1 MAPPSPSGFEVVEEQ
16 HGRVVRQPDAVG
28 VAVAERRIAGFARG
42 RFTVRGGA
50 VVLFGGGGL
59 GFAARRRGFA
69 ARRRGLAAA
78 RGCAASRSRARGRG
92 AAGGRR
98 RAHPRRRALVRRS
111 VVRWRAR
118 RKHEESGQRP
128 SQAAMH
134 APRIRRVTPS
144 QVACDEPPRRT
155 SMSYRSSFVLPY
167 RDRRVTGRHAKC
179 SKFQR
184 YPLCMANASMTL
196 LVWTLVLW
204 SVDASDASTGEFAN
218 DGTASVAT
226 DEASDS
232 GDASGSDTDGTDT
245 DGADTHGSGT
255 GDDDSGGTTDE
266 ATTGFVTIGFVTSG
280 ATSSND
286 SSDSCGVNCSNVPPE
301 FRDLEDGAIVR
312 SPL

>member
-1 MAPPSPSGFEVVEEQ
+1 
-16 HGRVVRQPDAVG
+16 
-28 VAVAERRIAGFARG
+28 
-42 RFTVRGGA
+42 
-50 VVLFGGGGL
+50 
-59 GFAARRRGFA
+59 
-69 ARRRGLAAA
+69 
-78 RGCAASRSRARGRG
+78 
-92 AAGGRR
+92 
-98 RAHPRRRALVRRS
+98 
-111 VVRWRAR
+111 
-118 RKHEESGQRP
+118 
-128 SQAAMH
+128 
-134 APRIRRVTPS
+134 
-144 QVACDEPPRRT
+144 
-155 SMSYRSSFVLPY
+155 MSYRSSFVLPY

-266 ATTGFVTIGFVTSG
+266 ATTGFVTTGFVTSG

-286 SSDSCGVNCSNVPPE
+286 SSDSCGVDCSNVPPE

-312 SPL
+312 SPLTVEWNLGAVCECDDCGCHPAEITATLQVDGKPVSCGTDGCTIELEPGPHTLEVFTRGWLSEGGSDRVDIVVEGSSDDDTRGHDTDGGDPGATSDGSGCACSVDTRPSSAGFAWLMLLPVALRSRRRLRSSVRR